1 MKRSLR
7 SQINR
12 SLSSLATD
20 DRFRVLNKRST
31 KIIATFHT
39 QLFNNIH
46 QTLDHQI
53 FLGLFGIKHEKDYKS
68 AN

>member
-7 SQINR
+7 IQINR

-20 DRFRVLNKRST
+20 DRFRELNKIST
-31 KIIATFHT
+31 KIIATLHT
-39 QLFNNIH
+39 QLYNNIQ

-53 FLGLFGIKHEKDYKS
+53 FLGLLGIKHDINKE
-68 AN
+68 